1 MSLYRIGAVS
11 YLNTLPLVYGL
22 GLDRCN
28 QSTIER
34 SKSQGADA
42 TGAVVF
48 DLQFDLPS
56 HLAER
61 LASNDLDVALVPSL
75 EAFQNPEYTILSD
88 ACIGCRGPVWS
99 VKLLSRCP
107 LNSIRSLALDEG
119 SRSSAALVQILLK
132 NEFELQPE
140 FRTLAIGADWQSVD
154 ADAVLV
160 IGDRAMHT
168 ASSEFACKVDLGQW
182 WLEQTGLPFV
192 FAMWTA
198 RPGIEASQLNK
209 LDELLSSSRDTGVAN
224 AAGIAGKHAE
234 KYGLTRSQC
243 LDYFQKH
250 LLFQMGPEER
260 AGLARF
266 RELSIALGLA
276 PDSMELQFHAC

>member
-1 MSLYRIGAVS
+1 MSVFRIGAVS

-22 GLDRCN
+22 GKGQRN
-28 QSTIER
+28 Q
-34 SKSQGADA
+34 A
-42 TGAVVF
+42 TEDHSDSNGAVGF

-75 EAFQNPEYTILSD
+75 EAFQNPDYTILSD

-107 LNSIRSLALDEG
+107 LESIRTLALDEG
-119 SRSSAALVQILLK
+119 SRSSAALVQILL
-132 NEFELQPE
+132 NDQFDLQPE
-140 FRTLAIGADWQSVD
+140 FIPLAIDADWQSID

-168 ASSEFACKVDLGQW
+168 ATSDFACKVDLGQW
-182 WLEQTGLPFV
+182 WLERTGLPFV

-198 RPGIEASQLNK
+198 RPGIKSEQLSR
-209 LDELLSSSRDTGVAN
+209 LDELLSSSRDAGVAN
-224 AAGIAGKHAE
+224 ADSIAEAHSSR
-234 KYGLTRSQC
+234 YGLTRSQC

-250 LLFQMGPEER
+250 LLFQMGPDER

-266 RELSIALGLA
+266 RELSIAMGLA
-276 PDSMELQFHAC
+276 PQSMELQFHAG